1 MYDSYYYYQLP
12 RGSDSVWATFFG
24 LGMVAVFICILVIAL
39 VVLMFVGLWKMFKKA
54 NYEGYEALIGGH
66 STVVMLEMGGLSKAW
81 FFLNLI
87 AIFGIGPI
95 ILSFYMN
102 IKLAQS
108 FGKGVGYGI
117 LMTFFPYIMY
127 PILGLGDAKYIG
139 PQNNNVN
146 NNNNN
151 NNNNVYN
158 NNYSNSNG
166 YNNNN
171 SSNNNN
177 YNYNTNYSSNNIN
190 NNTNMNNQNTNT
202 TSNLNNEN
210 NNNGNNNFTNNMP
223 NA

>member
-151 NNNNVYN
+151 NVYN